1 MISGARSGQMTWL
14 RRLVARAQGQSLTAF
29 VVPGG
34 EVARAHGLDFAAAG
48 LNVVASPRHAAVL
61 VLVGEIPPGLVHPT
75 AVVYAQM
82 PRPRAI
88 LAIGANAPA
97 HLPMPDIAV
106 ALTQADLVAGVQAL
120 GRQFATGAWAEDTAP
135 FTVEAD
141 ADMDNGEMHHDTH
154 SGMQM
159 DHGMLHEDPKP
170 SDDQEPHEQHAN
182 HAPHNPNGNDHAG
195 HHAMASDK
203 PPENMDHGDSQP
215 VAPGNISGDAE
226 PDSAHAMEHG
236 DHGMHD
242 LAMGGMDMGD
252 MDMDMSGGF
261 MSMIAMTKDVPRS
274 PDGLP
279 MEWFD
284 APFGPLFAGLPGG
297 LALTFTLDGDTV
309 ARAQVNAEIMTRHL
323 DATWM
328 GSVTS
333 FPDRL
338 ARLDP
343 LTPVAYRLLA
353 WRAIESAAGI
363 RVDTKT
369 AHARIAALEHERALS
384 HLNWLTGFASLLG
397 ADGIAQESARLRT
410 ALTHAHEETAIRRVA
425 AGASA
430 FARRVERVP
439 LLRQRLKGIGVLSTP
454 EAENARGPI
463 ARASEHMTDTRTDD
477 PHAQSLG
484 FAPIVIGEGGGDALA
499 RLHVRLRETVQSL
512 TLWEAARTY
521 VMSAPYVPSDL
532 SGMGNGTVETP
543 RGAATLHV
551 RIEDGTV
558 RYVHLDLPSIAHAKL
573 VESVTLQYEVADA
586 LIGVASLDLSPW
598 EIGQ

>member
-1 MISGARSGQMTWL
+1 MTWL
-14 RRLVARAQGQSLTAF
+14 RRLVARAQGQFLTAF

-34 EVARAHGLDFAAAG
+34 EVARAFGLDFATAG
-48 LNVVASPRHAAVL
+48 LEMVASPRHAAVL

-97 HLPMPDIAV
+97 HLPTPDIAV

-120 GRQFATGAWAEDTAP
+120 RARFVAGAWADDTAS
-135 FTVEAD
+135 FGVEAD
-141 ADMDNGEMHHDTH
+141 ADIDNGEMHRDMH

-159 DHGMLHEDPKP
+159 DHGMTHADPVP

-182 HAPHNPNGNDHAG
+182 HAPHKPNGNEHAG
-195 HHAMASDK
+195 YHAMEADK
-203 PPENMDHGDSQP
+203 PPENMNHGDSQP

-226 PDSAHAMEHG
+226 PDSAHSTAHG
-236 DHGMHD
+236 DHEMHD
-242 LAMGGMDMGD
+242 MAMGSMD
-252 MDMDMSGGF
+252 MDMDMGGGF

-309 ARAQVNAEIMTRHL
+309 ARAQMNAEIMGQHL
-323 DATWM
+323 AATWV
-328 GSVTS
+328 GPVAS

-343 LTPVAYRLLA
+343 LAPVAYRLLA

-363 RVDTKT
+363 RVDDET
-369 AHARIAALEHERALS
+369 ARARIAALEHERALS
-384 HLNWLTGFASLLG
+384 HLNWLAGFASLLG
-397 ADGIAQESARLRT
+397 ADGIAQEAARLCT
-410 ALTHAHEETAIRRVA
+410 ALTRAHEETAMRRAA
-425 AGASA
+425 AGVST
-430 FARRVERVP
+430 FARRLGRVS
-439 LLRQRLKGIGVLSTP
+439 LLRQRLKGIGVLSTA

-463 ARASEHMTDTRTDD
+463 ARASGYITDTRTDD
-477 PHAQSLG
+477 PHTGSLG
-484 FAPIVIGEGGGDALA
+484 FAPTVIGEGGGDALA
-499 RLHVRLRETVQSL
+499 RLYVRLRETVQSL
-512 TLWEAARTY
+512 TIWEAARTH
-521 VMSAPYVPSDL
+521 VMSAPLIPSDL

-543 RGAATLHV
+543 RGVATLHV
-551 RIEDGTV
+551 HIEDGTV
-558 RYVHLDLPSIAHAKL
+558 RYVHLDLPSTTHAKL
-573 VESVTLQYEVADA
+573 LERVTLQYEVADA